1 MNSPTNDVARLT
13 RLHEVLGMQ
22 LELLTRR
29 SRLTAREE
37 QQVKHIKQRKLQ
49 VKDRI
54 ARAQWQERLQ
64 AAGSGQ

>member
-1 MNSPTNDVARLT
+1 MSSHTNDVARLT

-22 LELLTRR
+22 LDLLTDR

-37 QQVKHIKQRKLQ
+37 LQVKHIKQRKLQ

-54 ARAQWQERLQ
+54 ARAEWQERMETP
-64 AAGSGQ
+64 GNS